1 MGLEEGQKEDAPG
14 VGMRGGVEVVYI
26 QEAVLGGPAFIN
38 PRSLRI
44 FTREGGAASL
54 MAGRHEG
61 R

>member
-1 MGLEEGQKEDAPG
+1 
-14 VGMRGGVEVVYI
+14 MRGGGEVVYI